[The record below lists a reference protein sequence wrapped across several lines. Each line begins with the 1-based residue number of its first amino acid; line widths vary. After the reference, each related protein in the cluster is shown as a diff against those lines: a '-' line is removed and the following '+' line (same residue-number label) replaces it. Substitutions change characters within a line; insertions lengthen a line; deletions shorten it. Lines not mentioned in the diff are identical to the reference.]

1 MIFIIFYPIWRFTF
15 SHDKGKPP
23 TKSRD
28 FIFFTQN
35 VQFNSE
41 FAASPHY
48 RDDDKKVFFVWENS
62 PYQRAVVVLFLQKL
76 IIKSELFRRHS
87 IHFFTIF
94 KTNKLKIA
102 NQIKII
108 YKIYFLSFLSLFFKA
123 TTSRTSSVVTN
134 S

>member
-1 MIFIIFYPIWRFTF
+1 MIFIIFYPIRRFIF

-23 TKSRD
+23 TKSRE

-35 VQFNSE
+35 VQIIQNLRQV
-41 FAASPHY
+41 HITVMMT
-48 RDDDKKVFFVWENS
+48 KKFFFVWENS

-76 IIKSELFRRHS
+76 IIKSELFRRDS

>member
-48 RDDDKKVFFVWENS
+48 RDDDNKVFFCLTKFPIPKSRCRPCPSKTNNKG
-62 PYQRAVVVLFLQKL
+62 R
-76 IIKSELFRRHS
+76 IISKTQYS
-87 IHFFTIF
+87 FFTIF

-108 YKIYFLSFLSLFFKA
+108 YKIYFLSFLSLFF
-123 TTSRTSSVVTN
+123 
-134 S
+134 